1 MPDRDI
7 AALEHYEEEENS
19 ELLRNEW
26 NWEANMSEKPD
37 SKGEAMDLLH
47 QLEDIL
53 ESDALIDE
61 LGFIHPSQ
69 FALLNEE
76 SGISSNLSDE
86 AIHQSA
92 DRIVNAEESSKQDN
106 ICFWNRDHKLG
117 ISTHILLPLYRAAKH
132 TFMTTFKQYKMCD
145 NQPDRVG
152 ICVPTSTS
160 CDHLESMLLRHSKS
174 LLLLSCDFMT
184 AWNCRKL
191 IVSKKKQFSMFADEL
206 LLSELVLS
214 YSPKSEQAW
223 NHRRWVIKSISANC
237 SNFKEILSKESE
249 LVEKIAER
257 SKMNYRA
264 WNHRCWL
271 ISYMTIEQ
279 VLYELKKSRSW
290 AALHVADY
298 CCFHYRQQLILK
310 IMESCGGKTVCWG
323 QNADIVL
330 LMKDELD
337 WDETLIKRYVGREAL
352 WLHRRFLSMC
362 WINNFGI
369 DSGDA
374 SYNSEE
380 AINMYHEFSTFLQNE
395 LHLLHSCS
403 TFIDDDFAN
412 FQAQAA
418 YSASYILWLKVQV
431 PKPLENE
438 FLEKIREVDLKNLL
452 DKSCPERSSLFNYF
466 MR

>member
-1 MPDRDI
+1 
-7 AALEHYEEEENS
+7 
-19 ELLRNEW
+19 
-26 NWEANMSEKPD
+26 MSEESH
-37 SKGEAMDLLH
+37 SKVEAMDLLR

-69 FALLNEE
+69 FSLLKEE
-76 SGISSNLSDE
+76 SDISSNLSDE

-92 DRIVNAEESSKQDN
+92 DRVVISEESSKQDN
-106 ICFWNRDHKLG
+106 LYFWNRDHKLG
-117 ISTHILLPLYRAAKH
+117 ISTHVLLPLYRAAKH
-132 TFMTTFKQYKMCD
+132 AFMTTFKQYRMCD
-145 NQPDRVG
+145 NQSDKDGMCLPAF
-152 ICVPTSTS
+152 SS
-160 CDHLESMLLRHSKS
+160 CDHLESILMRHSKS

-191 IVSKKKQFSMFADEL
+191 IVSKKKKLSMFVDEL

-237 SNFKEILSKESE
+237 SNFKEILGKESE
-249 LVEKIAER
+249 LVEKIAES

-271 ISYMTIEQ
+271 ISYMTNKQ

-290 AALHVADY
+290 AALHVADN
-298 CCFHYRQQLILK
+298 CCFHYRRRLLLK
-310 IMESCGGKTVCWG
+310 FMENQNSVEETISCGH
-323 QNADIVL
+323 NADIVQAL
-330 LMKDELD
+330 KDELD
-337 WDETLIKRYVGREAL
+337 WNEALIKRYVGREAL

-362 WINNFGI
+362 WINNFLL

-374 SYNSEE
+374 SYHSKE
-380 AINMYHEFSTFLQNE
+380 AISMHHDFGTFLRNE
-395 LHLLHSCS
+395 LCLLHSS
-403 TFIDDDFAN
+403 TFVDDDFVDV
-412 FQAQAA
+412 QAQAV

-431 PKPLENE
+431 PKSLENK
-438 FLEKIREVDLKNLL
+438 LLQKIKDVDLKILL

-466 MR
+466 MN

>member
-1 MPDRDI
+1 
-7 AALEHYEEEENS
+7 
-19 ELLRNEW
+19 
-26 NWEANMSEKPD
+26 
-37 SKGEAMDLLH
+37 MDLLH

-69 FALLNEE
+69 FSLLNKE

-92 DRIVNAEESSKQDN
+92 DRITSSEECAKQEN
-106 ICFWNRDHKLG
+106 LYFWNRDHKLG
-117 ISTHILLPLYRAAKH
+117 ISTHVLLPLYRAAKH
-132 TFMTTFKQYKMCD
+132 AFMTTFKQYMMCD
-145 NQPDRVG
+145 NQSDKVG
-152 ICVPTSTS
+152 ICLPASS
-160 CDHLESMLLRHSKS
+160 SYDHLESILLRHSRS

-191 IVSKKKQFSMFADEL
+191 VVSKKKQLSMFVDEL

-237 SNFKEILSKESE
+237 SNFKEILGKESE

-271 ISYMTIEQ
+271 ISYMTREQ
-279 VLYELKKSRSW
+279 VLYELKNSRSW
-290 AALHVADY
+290 AALHVADN
-298 CCFHYRQQLILK
+298 CCFHYHRRLLLK
-310 IMESCGGKTVCWG
+310 IMVDQNCVEEIISCGH
-323 QNADIVL
+323 NADIAQAF
-330 LMKDELD
+330 KDELD
-337 WDETLIKRYVGREAL
+337 WNKTLIKRYVGREAL

-362 WINNFGI
+362 WINNFLI

-374 SYNSEE
+374 SNHSTE
-380 AINMYHEFSTFLQNE
+380 AMSMYHDFGTFLQNE
-395 LHLLHSCS
+395 LCLLHSCS
-403 TFIDDDFAN
+403 TFVDDDFAD
-412 FQAQAA
+412 FQAQATH
-418 YSASYILWLKVQV
+418 SASYMLWLKVF
-431 PKPLENE
+431 P
-438 FLEKIREVDLKNLL
+438 
-452 DKSCPERSSLFNYF
+452 SLWKMNS
-466 MR
+466 

>member
-1 MPDRDI
+1 
-7 AALEHYEEEENS
+7 
-19 ELLRNEW
+19 
-26 NWEANMSEKPD
+26 MSEESD
-37 SKGEAMDLLH
+37 SKVELEAMDLLN

-76 SGISSNLSDE
+76 SDISSNLSDG
-86 AIHQSA
+86 AMNQSA
-92 DRIVNAEESSKQDN
+92 DRVASSEESSKPKN
-106 ICFWNRDHKLG
+106 LYFWHRDHKLG
-117 ISTHILLPLYRAAKH
+117 ISTNVILPLYRAAKH
-132 TFMTTFKQYKMCD
+132 VFMTTIKEYKMCD
-145 NQPDRVG
+145 NQSDKFG
-152 ICVPTSTS
+152 NCLTASSS
-160 CDHLESMLLRHSKS
+160 CDHLESILLRHSKS

-184 AWNCRKL
+184 AWNHRKL
-191 IVSKKKQFSMFADEL
+191 IVSKKKQLSMFVDEL

-237 SNFKEILSKESE
+237 SNFKEILGKESE

-271 ISYMTIEQ
+271 ISYMTIDQ

-290 AALHVADY
+290 AALHVADN
-298 CCFHYRQQLILK
+298 CCFHYRRRLLLK
-310 IMESCGGKTVCWG
+310 ILESRSPVEETVSFG
-323 QNADIVL
+323 HSADIVQAL
-330 LMKDELD
+330 KDELD
-337 WDETLIKRYVGREAL
+337 WNETLIKRYVGREAL

-362 WINNFGI
+362 WINNFLI

-374 SYNSEE
+374 SYHPKE
-380 AINMYHEFSTFLQNE
+380 AINTYHDFGTFLQNE
-395 LHLLHSCS
+395 LCLLHSCS
-403 TFIDDDFAN
+403 TFADDDFVDV
-412 FQAQAA
+412 QGQAA
-418 YSASYILWLKVQV
+418 YSASYILWLKVQA

-438 FLEKIREVDLKNLL
+438 LLEKIKDVDLKTLL
-452 DKSCPERSSLFNYF
+452 YRSCPERSSLFNYL
-466 MR
+466 MN